1 MLHVR
6 EDGMGLG
13 VISTAPRAFL
23 VKTARKCVL
32 HVKMVTTVSP
42 SMASVRTV
50 TLAGLGTGK
59 KKNAH
64 TRAHTQMCK
73 EKSMLFCCLV
83 FSFKY
88 LTTSYY
94 KTISGTV
101 VMTMTHTSKL

>member
-1 MLHVR
+1 
-6 EDGMGLG
+6 MGLG
-13 VISTAPRAFL
+13 VIRSAPRAFL

-59 KKNAH
+59 KKMH
-64 TRAHTQMCK
+64 THARAHMQMCK

-83 FSFKY
+83 F
-88 LTTSYY
+88 LLN
-94 KTISGTV
+94 I
-101 VMTMTHTSKL
+101 